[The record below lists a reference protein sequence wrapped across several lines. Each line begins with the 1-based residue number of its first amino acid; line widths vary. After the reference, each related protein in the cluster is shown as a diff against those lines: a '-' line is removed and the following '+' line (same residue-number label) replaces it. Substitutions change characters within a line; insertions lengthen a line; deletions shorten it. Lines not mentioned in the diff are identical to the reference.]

1 MERQGIGSSII
12 QSILEGVNSGI
23 EEDRLKK
30 KKKRELSETS
40 DLLLDQKMKENQAL
54 FDQRLKQSEQALP
67 SKLAELKQVS
77 DFNFNQAQEQKKK
90 KRESLIGKIGQDG
103 KYSGGSLSD
112 ILNAN
117 PRRAQAILAAMDG
130 IKVPMPALPDVAK
143 LTAQGKYQEAWDL
156 SDDPIDREHVLA
168 AVKFHN
174 AVNGGGS
181 GSGVI
186 SQLASGDV
194 KGALE
199 GIKSKKD
206 LDAIATFRR
215 ITGASAGAKSGGSS
229 GGSKARDERGKLPV
243 GMRWSKEDPNKAE
256 RIPGT
261 EKAGRTTDEDA
272 KELRR
277 LERLAKTYEQ
287 EADEFNDDEESK
299 KAAREELKKINARK
313 REILTK
319 ASKPA
324 PVRDRGASMEK
335 LKSIFDKIDTIAGKY
350 RKGEK
355 F

>member
-1 MERQGIGSSII
+1 MASPQSAGSSII
-12 QSILEGVNSGI
+12 QSLLEGVNSGI
-23 EEDRLKK
+23 EESRLKK

-90 KRESLIGKIGQDG
+90 KREAMYGKLGQDG
-103 KYSGGSLSD
+103 KFSGGQLSD
-112 ILNAN
+112 YLNSN
-117 PRRAQAILAAMDG
+117 PAKAQAIIAAFDG
-130 IKVPMPALPDVAK
+130 IKIPMPTTPKVAMH
-143 LTAQGKYQEAWDL
+143 TAKGEYDQA
-156 SDDPIDREHVLA
+156 IAA
-168 AVKFHN
+168 AVDEADRQHILSVIKIHN
-174 AVNGGGS
+174 AVKGEPSAVMSALQTGG
-181 GSGVI
+181 VDEA
-186 SQLASGDV
+186 L
-194 KGALE
+194 GAA
-199 GIKSKKD
+199 KTKKD
-206 LDAIATFRR
+206 IDTINAFKR
-215 ITGASAGAKSGGSS
+215 AKGVKTPSS
-229 GGSKARDERGKLPV
+229 VIKDGRGKLPT
-243 GMRWSKEDPNKAE
+243 GYRWTADGKAE

-261 EKAGRTTDEDA
+261 EKADKPGRTTDEDE

-277 LERLAKTYEQ
+277 LEKLAKTYER

-299 KAAREELKKINARK
+299 KAAREELKKINARQ
-313 REILTK
+313 REILNK

-335 LKSIFDKIDTIAGKY
+335 LNSILGKLETIAGKY